1 MTYDDYFETR
11 ISRLPRYAQNDPEQL
26 ASLEAGYFIFKGAA
40 KVGEGMSALDDAT
53 GNVVSGAFH
62 KIGEGFEW
70 LGTHTRRFMRD
81 DLGFSQRVAQ
91 NTGDTVQIAAEIF
104 APGATAKG
112 IGSLNKAVAMSKFRI
127 SLGGK
132 FGLCKGNVSGAKIG
146 LNWEGAIG
154 GETGYGMAFEN
165 YLATLPEFSEIRL
178 PKNFKTFDFW
188 DADTGRAVSAKT
200 LNTNTPARL
209 LNPEGIYSTLK
220 GYVDKTLDFT
230 QYGKGL
236 PVPVT
241 AAKIKTREIQLGI
254 PANTGK
260 AQMEQVM
267 RAVEYGELNNVKM
280 VITKIGK

>member
-1 MTYDDYFETR
+1 MSMVEWGVIGLSAVGAY
-11 ISRLPRYAQNDPEQL
+11 
-26 ASLEAGYFIFKGAA
+26 KGVKGKVPALRSTFSKA
-40 KVGEGMSALDDAT
+40 KVSEL
-53 GNVVSGAFH
+53 
-62 KIGEGFEW
+62 
-70 LGTHTRRFMRD
+70 
-81 DLGFSQRVAQ
+81 
-91 NTGDTVQIAAEIF
+91 
-104 APGATAKG
+104 
-112 IGSLNKAVAMSKFRI
+112 FRI
-127 SLGGK
+127 S
-132 FGLCKGNVSGAKIG
+132 KGDVSGAKIG

-154 GETGYGMAFEN
+154 GERGYGMAFEN

-188 DADTGRAVSAKT
+188 DADTGRAISAKT

-236 PVPVT
+236 PEPVT

-260 AQMEQVM
+260 AQMDQIR
-267 RAVEYGELNNVKM
+267 RAIDYGRLNNVDIK
-280 VITKIGK
+280 ITRVGK